1 MHQLEE
7 ATDVTGGPTLE
18 KLLQWKLSLNEK
30 LQKLKLL
37 DNEILALVN
46 DDGIEEEIEQADVF
60 SERLHQS
67 IISVDQLIA
76 SRSSVSTTTGR
87 SLSTP
92 RTTET
97 TAATETAIET
107 TTDTPTGRRTPPT
120 EDDVP
125 IVSDA
130 HCRVKLPKLVPK
142 TFNGDLTK

>member
-1 MHQLEE
+1 MMTEAIARQKKIRAGHRSSATRLMHQLEE

-18 KLLQWKLSLNEK
+18 KLLQWKLSLNKK

-76 SRSSVSTTTGR
+76 SRSSVSTTTG
-87 SLSTP
+87 
-92 RTTET
+92 
-97 TAATETAIET
+97 
-107 TTDTPTGRRTPPT
+107 
-120 EDDVP
+120 
-125 IVSDA
+125 
-130 HCRVKLPKLVPK
+130 
-142 TFNGDLTK
+142 